1 MGSSSWD
8 NRRGLFLDVRLL
20 WALTLDSL
28 LTALSSSLPAKIVA
42 AVVTLKGDI
51 MPYKCL
57 LAHHPKRMRMY
68 IFRPRR
74 DDRERRGPPLGRRP
88 PGFRIFIS
96 GLSRDTS
103 WQVCISRIPF
113 TLLGET

>member
-1 MGSSSWD
+1 
-8 NRRGLFLDVRLL
+8 
-20 WALTLDSL
+20 
-28 LTALSSSLPAKIVA
+28 
-42 AVVTLKGDI
+42 
-51 MPYKCL
+51 
-57 LAHHPKRMRMY
+57 MRMY

-113 TLLGET
+113 ALLGET

>member
-1 MGSSSWD
+1 M
-8 NRRGLFLDVRLL
+8 
-20 WALTLDSL
+20 
-28 LTALSSSLPAKIVA
+28 
-42 AVVTLKGDI
+42 VVTLKGDL
-51 MPYKCL
+51 MPYKYL
-57 LAHHPKRMRMY
+57 LAHHTKRMRMH

-103 WQVCISRIPF
+103 WQVCIGRITF
-113 TLLGET
+113 ALLGET